1 MMRCIPSNLRFF
13 WPPNTCLLWLL
24 LATVLGTTPALGEDP
39 STWQE
44 IANAIKALERNVPA
58 GENAND
64 ATQPPRFRV
73 LAFLGS
79 ECPLAKLY
87 GSKLR
92 SLRQIYQPR
101 GVGFVAVFS
110 NLQDSESDIADYVS
124 QQTLGFPAIKD
135 WDQRIARHFSV
146 QRTSEVVLVDG
157 EGNVHYQ
164 GRIDDQYAPG
174 IQRSQPTTNDLSVAI
189 DQLLSGEEVAQG
201 KTESQGCLI
210 SYRKGVDLQ
219 SSVTFCRSIAP
230 ILIQHCVECH
240 RPGEIGPFSM
250 NDYEEVRGW
259 AEMMVET
266 VEQGRMPPW
275 HAAAGNEPLKNER
288 HFPRQSLD
296 LLKQWVASGT
306 PYGDPAEMPAWPQ
319 FGDHGWRMPTVP
331 EKIIAMAEQPY
342 AIAAKGTV
350 DYQYFVVDPGFEEDV
365 WISSAEIIPG
375 NPAVVHHAIVFI
387 RPPDGTPMSGIGWLT
402 AYVPGQRS
410 TAFPKGQARRVP
422 AGSKLVFQMHYT
434 PNGTPQTDR
443 SQLGLCFADPQQITH
458 EVITLIA
465 IDQDFEIPA
474 GQSDHPVRAQIDL
487 LPEGGRLLAA
497 IPHMHLR
504 GKSFLL
510 TARQGNQQKTLLEV
524 PRYDFNWQHTYQ
536 FQEPIDLD
544 QIDGIEFVATFDNS
558 RDNPANP
565 DAGQVVMWGDQTWE
579 EMAVAFFEVSVPRTA
594 DGENHRGWR
603 QAGGS
608 TQDTAASTPR
618 SPQVDANRYAD
629 EFLRRFDRN
638 GDGVVH
644 FAEATRIVQ
653 DYSFR
658 IIDRD
663 NDRRVTREELL
674 EASRTL
680 DGWK

>member
-1 MMRCIPSNLRFF
+1 M
-13 WPPNTCLLWLL
+13 
-24 LATVLGTTPALGEDP
+24 
-39 STWQE
+39 
-44 IANAIKALERNVPA
+44 
-58 GENAND
+58 
-64 ATQPPRFRV
+64 
-73 LAFLGS
+73 
-79 ECPLAKLY
+79 
-87 GSKLR
+87 
-92 SLRQIYQPR
+92 
-101 GVGFVAVFS
+101 AVFS

-124 QQTLGFPAIKD
+124 QQTLGFPMIKD

-402 AYVPGQRS
+402 AYVPG
-410 TAFPKGQARRVP
+410 
-422 AGSKLVFQMHYT
+422 
-434 PNGTPQTDR
+434 
-443 SQLGLCFADPQQITH
+443 
-458 EVITLIA
+458 
-465 IDQDFEIPA
+465 
-474 GQSDHPVRAQIDL
+474 
-487 LPEGGRLLAA
+487 
-497 IPHMHLR
+497 
-504 GKSFLL
+504 
-510 TARQGNQQKTLLEV
+510 
-524 PRYDFNWQHTYQ
+524 
-536 FQEPIDLD
+536 
-544 QIDGIEFVATFDNS
+544 
-558 RDNPANP
+558 
-565 DAGQVVMWGDQTWE
+565 
-579 EMAVAFFEVSVPRTA
+579 
-594 DGENHRGWR
+594 
-603 QAGGS
+603 
-608 TQDTAASTPR
+608 
-618 SPQVDANRYAD
+618 
-629 EFLRRFDRN
+629 
-638 GDGVVH
+638 
-644 FAEATRIVQ
+644 
-653 DYSFR
+653 
-658 IIDRD
+658 
-663 NDRRVTREELL
+663 
-674 EASRTL
+674 
-680 DGWK
+680 